1 MSALE
6 NLLQKIEEA
15 GLWEDPVELARG
27 DFLKQAGSTDVDMYL
42 VVSGCLRLFVM
53 EEEEQTIRFG
63 YEGNLVGAL
72 DSFLTQQASDIGIQ
86 ALRKT
91 VVRRVRRDALLD
103 LAQSSE
109 ENQRG
114 WIAILENFVVQQMER
129 ERDILTSSPL
139 DRYQRVLARSPQLF
153 QEVPMRYIASYLR
166 MTPETLS
173 RIRKA

>member
-27 DFLKQAGSTDVDMYL
+27 DFLKQAGNTDVDMYL

-63 YEGNLVGAL
+63 YEGTLVGAL

-91 VVRRVRRDALLD
+91 VV
-103 LAQSSE
+103 QSPSG
-109 ENQRG
+109 R
-114 WIAILENFVVQQMER
+114 
-129 ERDILTSSPL
+129 S
-139 DRYQRVLARSPQLF
+139 ARSGTEQ
-153 QEVPMRYIASYLR
+153 
-166 MTPETLS
+166 
-173 RIRKA
+173 